1 MICFTRIPLKDFIK
15 KHNPQ
20 EPKKETIENFEKE
33 INNLLENAPKQ
44 DDEEF
49 QKNEI
54 NKFLKNTYGYDC
66 NTYKK
71 VDSAIYV
78 DGEVR
83 VLIEVKALNN
93 RNEFPK
99 NRENPISK
107 AFCQMVLYFLE
118 EIEKE
123 KNNSL
128 KHTIICNAHEF
139 FLFDCK
145 DLLFL
150 KEDKR
155 IKDFYKKCAKKE
167 GTDSSK
173 PKFYKDLEQYLQED
187 FQGELRYTHFNLSNY
202 DPKELPLIYQV
213 LSQEVL
219 LKQRKTLDAN
229 TLNKDFYEELLYI
242 LGLEEQNDKGK
253 ILIKPSRTQ
262 NSLSA
267 ALKKKYENLDD
278 EEVMALLIAWNNRIL
293 FLRLLESLLISFKHF
308 EKPFLT
314 TENFKDFNALNTLF
328 FEVLAKKNSERSLN
342 KEDKILEKIPYLN
355 SSLFD
360 QTPLELKGHEIR
372 LLENKKL
379 ELYQNSVLKKHE
391 NYQEKKELPLLKYL
405 FEFLRLY
412 KFTTTPKDIKDNT
425 DTSES
430 RLINPSVLGL
440 VFEKLNGYK
449 EGSFYTPSFITSYMC
464 KESITPIVLD
474 KFNAIYQWDCENLKA
489 LREKIDR
496 NFSNEKAKEYLNT
509 LLTLRICDPAVGSG
523 HFLVSALNEMVL
535 IAYELGLIASLYR
548 HELRLEND
556 EIIIHHAQTGEI
568 FNYKK
573 PHSENDPHHQIQK
586 ELFELKKDI
595 IENCLF
601 GVDINPNSCEITK
614 LRLWIELL
622 KYSYYIFEKGKN
634 TNNLETLPNIDI
646 NIKCANSLVSRFAL
660 KDKALLKTEKNKN
673 LEYYIAEYKELVKI
687 YKDPKILESLT
698 RPIKDSNAVRK
709 YAKERLYQ
717 ELAQNPN
724 KDFKKA
730 LNDRIEKIKE
740 AFKLTLEPPQKE
752 LKFKKFLKE
761 HLELYGK
768 SILEEANDN
777 GLELEALAL
786 EKKMAHEGLFHD
798 YTPYPKLDK
807 TDKVVGL
814 EHFNRYVLTSYK
826 DLQDENE
833 RYANALEWRF
843 EFPEVLNDEGDFL
856 GFDCIIGN
864 PPYIRQ
870 EHIKDLKPLLQKQY
884 QDFYNSTADIYTY
897 FFALAYHLLKEK
909 GFNAFI
915 TSNKYARAKY
925 GAKLREL
932 LLKKT
937 TLVSYME
944 LNALKVFESAAV
956 DTSIMSFIKQTPPK
970 ESDFEYYEP
979 TPNDKDDLKST
990 PHLPMKQNALS
1001 TESFIF
1007 ANATL
1012 LDLRDKIESVGTPLK
1027 DWDIQINYGIKT
1039 GANEAFIIPTEKREE
1054 ILKNC
1059 DDAQKDE
1066 RGMSERER
1074 TKELIKPILRGKD
1087 IKRYSYEWAD
1097 LWVII
1102 AKFGS
1107 HEFLEVEYPTIYNHL
1122 LQYKDQLE
1130 QRGQCRYS
1138 RGPQNSNKPYP
1149 GQHHW
1154 LELDNNPKDSYLQDF
1169 EKEKIVYGEIVQEPR
1184 FYLDNGECE
1193 LGVFYAEA
1201 TSFILTGEHLR
1212 YLLGMLH
1219 SKLITFAFKTF
1230 YAGGGLGE
1238 SGYRYKKAFIER
1250 LPIPQITEKNQELA
1264 DKITDG
1270 AKQILALKAKDP
1282 KANTQGLEKEI
1293 DALVYQ
1299 LYHLTDEEI
1308 KTIENGQ

>member
-1 MICFTRIPLKDFIK
+1 MIRFTRIPLKDFIK

-20 EPKKETIENFEKE
+20 EPKKEIIENFEKE
-33 INNLLENAPKQ
+33 INSLLENAKRQ

-54 NKFLKNTYGYDC
+54 NKFLKNAYGYDC
-66 NTYKK
+66 NTNKK

-83 VLIEVKALNN
+83 VLIEVKALDNKT
-93 RNEFPK
+93 EFPK
-99 NRENPISK
+99 DRENPLSK
-107 AFCQMVLYFLE
+107 AFCQMVFYFLK
-118 EIEKE
+118 EIEN
-123 KNNSL
+123 NNSL
-128 KHTIICNAHEF
+128 KHAIICNAHEF

-145 DLLFL
+145 DLLNLFQNH
-150 KEDKR
+150 KR
-155 IKDFYKKCAKKE
+155 ITKLHEDCTKKE
-167 GTDSSK
+167 GTD
-173 PKFYKDLEQYLQED
+173 PKTKRFYSDLEEYLKKD
-187 FQGELRYTHFNLSNY
+187 FEGELRYTYFNLN
-202 DPKELPLIYQV
+202 DDFKELPLIYQV
-213 LSQEVL
+213 LSHEVL

-253 ILIKPSRTQ
+253 ILIKPSYTK
-262 NSLSA
+262 NSLSG
-267 ALKKKYENLDD
+267 ALKEQYKNLDD

-308 EKPFLT
+308 KDCFLT
-314 TENFKDFNALNTLF
+314 TDNFKDCFLTTDNFKDFNALNTLF
-328 FEVLAKKNSERSLN
+328 FEVLAKKNSERLSEI
-342 KEDKILEKIPYLN
+342 KENKILEKIPYLN

-360 QTPLELKGHEIR
+360 KTPLELKGHEIKLLDNKR
-372 LLENKKL
+372 LEIYPK
-379 ELYQNSVLKKHE
+379 SVLKKHE
-391 NYQEKKELPLLKYL
+391 TYQKEKELPLLKYL

-464 KESITPIVLD
+464 KESITTIVLD
-474 KFNAIYQWDCENLKA
+474 KFNQTYKIECDNLKE
-489 LREKIDR
+489 LKNYLKSYKEDKR
-496 NFSNEKAKEYLNT
+496 KEYLQL
-509 LLTLRICDPAVGSG
+509 LLTLRVCDPAVGSG
-523 HFLVSALNEMVL
+523 HFLVSALNEMVW
-535 IAYELGLIASLYR
+535 IAYKLGLIASLYR
-548 HELRLEND
+548 HDLKLEND

-568 FNYKK
+568 FNYIK
-573 PHSENDPHHQIQK
+573 PHSENDPHHHIQK

-634 TNNLETLPNIDI
+634 TNALETLPNIDI
-646 NIKCANSLVSRFAL
+646 NIKCANSLISRFNLNDDL
-660 KDKALLKTEKNKN
+660 KKIPNIKQK
-673 LEYYIAEYKELVKI
+673 IQEYKDLVAQ
-687 YKDPKILESLT
+687 YKDPNPLYPLNKADLINKIQDLKNTFSLT
-698 RPIKDSNAVRK
+698 LKDPKTKA
-709 YAKERLYQ
+709 
-717 ELAQNPN
+717 ELE
-724 KDFKKA
+724 KA
-730 LNDRIEKIKE
+730 IEKHIKKYNFFALDDKSLLDGLDYFIPSLFGTLKLSPKEEEE
-740 AFKLTLEPPQKE
+740 AFAS
-752 LKFKKFLKE
+752 
-761 HLELYGK
+761 YGR
-768 SILEEANDN
+768 IR
-777 GLELEALAL
+777 ALR
-786 EKKMAHEGLFHD
+786 K
-798 YTPYPKLDK
+798 KLD
-807 TDKVVGL
+807 DALSGR
-814 EHFNRYVLTSYK
+814 EY
-826 DLQDENE
+826 Q
-833 RYANALEWRF
+833 NAFEWRF
-843 EFPEVLNDEGDFL
+843 EFPEVLDDEGDFS

-870 EHIKDLKPLLQKQY
+870 EQIKDLKPLLEKQY

-897 FFALAYHLLKEK
+897 FFALSFQLLKEK
-909 GFNAFI
+909 GFSAFI

-937 TLVSYME
+937 TIVSYME
-944 LNALKVFESAAV
+944 LNTLKVFESATV
-956 DTSIMSFIKQTPPK
+956 DTSIMNFIKQTPPK
-970 ESDFEYYEP
+970 ESEFKYYEP

-990 PHLPMKQNALS
+990 PHLSMKQNELS

-1012 LDLRDKIESVGTPLK
+1012 LDLRDKIESIGTPLK

-1054 ILKNC
+1054 ILNACKT
-1059 DDAQKDE
+1059 QE
-1066 RGMSERER
+1066 ERER
-1074 TKELIKPILRGKD
+1074 TERLIKPILRGKD
-1087 IKRYSYEWAD
+1087 IKRYSYEWAH
-1097 LWVII
+1097 LWVINTYNGYTSNLKSKIPPIDIEKYPATKAHLDSHYDTI
-1102 AKFGS
+1102 ATRSDQGDTPY
-1107 HEFLEVEYPTIYNHL
+1107 HLRNCAYLE
-1122 LQYKDQLE
+1122 
-1130 QRGQCRYS
+1130 
-1138 RGPQNSNKPYP
+1138 
-1149 GQHHW
+1149 
-1154 LELDNNPKDSYLQDF
+1154 DF

-1193 LGVFYAEA
+1193 LGFFYAEA
-1201 TSFILTGEHLR
+1201 TSFILTGEHLH

-1264 DKITDG
+1264 DEIIALVDKIL
-1270 AKQILALKAKDP
+1270 KSKAKDP
-1282 KANTQGLEKEI
+1282 KANTQRLEKEI

-1308 KTIENGQ
+1308 KIIEDGQ

>member
-1 MICFTRIPLKDFIK
+1 MMSFARIPLKDFIK

-20 EPKKETIENFEKE
+20 TPTKETIEDFEKE
-33 INNLLENAPKQ
+33 INSLLENAPRQ

-54 NKFLKNTYGYDC
+54 NKFFLKTYGYDC
-66 NTYKK
+66 NTSKK

-78 DGEVR
+78 DGKAW
-83 VLIEVKALNN
+83 VLIEVKALNKKT
-93 RNEFPK
+93 EFPK
-99 NRENPISK
+99 NRENPLSK

-145 DLLFL
+145 DLLSL

-155 IKDFYKKCAKKE
+155 IKKFYKNYAKKE

-187 FQGELRYTHFNLSNY
+187 FKGELPYTYFNLN
-202 DPKELPLIYQV
+202 DDFKELPLIYQV

-219 LKQRKTLDAN
+219 LKQKRTLDAN

-242 LGLEEQNDKGK
+242 LGLEEQNEKGK

-262 NSLSA
+262 NSLSD
-267 ALKKKYENLDD
+267 ALKEKYKNLDD

-314 TENFKDFNALNTLF
+314 TENFETFNALNTLF
-328 FEVLAKKNSERSLN
+328 FEVLAKKNSERLKEI
-342 KEDKILEKIPYLN
+342 KEDKILGKIPYLN

-360 QTPLELKGHEIR
+360 QTPLESKGHEIK

-379 ELYQNSVLKKHE
+379 EIYQNSVLKKHE
-391 NYQEKKELPLLKYL
+391 NYQEKKELPLLEYL

-474 KFNAIYQWDCENLKA
+474 KFNAIYQWDCKDLEALKG
-489 LREKIDR
+489 KIDR

-535 IAYELGLIASLYR
+535 IAYKLGLIASLYR
-548 HELRLEND
+548 HELKLEND
-556 EIIIHHAQTGEI
+556 EIIIHTPEDKI
-568 FNYKK
+568 FNYTI
-573 PHSENDPHHQIQK
+573 PLRENDPHHQIQK

-622 KYSYYIFEKGKN
+622 KYSYYIFEEGKN
-634 TNNLETLPNIDI
+634 TNALETLPNIDI
-646 NIKCANSLVSRFAL
+646 NIKCANSLISRFNLNDDL
-660 KDKALLKTEKNKN
+660 KKIPNIKQK
-673 LEYYIAEYKELVKI
+673 IQEYKDLVAQ
-687 YKDPKILESLT
+687 YKDPNPLYPLNKADLINKIQDLKNTFSLT
-698 RPIKDSNAVRK
+698 LKDPKTKAELEKAIEKHIKDYNYFALDDKSLLAGLNYFIPSLFGTLK
-709 YAKERLYQ
+709 LSPKE
-717 ELAQNPN
+717 E
-724 KDFKKA
+724 
-730 LNDRIEKIKE
+730 EE
-740 AFKLTLEPPQKE
+740 AFAS
-752 LKFKKFLKE
+752 
-761 HLELYGK
+761 YGR
-768 SILEEANDN
+768 IR
-777 GLELEALAL
+777 ALR
-786 EKKMAHEGLFHD
+786 K
-798 YTPYPKLDK
+798 KLD
-807 TDKVVGL
+807 DALSGG
-814 EHFNRYVLTSYK
+814 EY
-826 DLQDENE
+826 Q
-833 RYANALEWRF
+833 NAFEWRF
-843 EFPEVLNDEGDFL
+843 EFPEVLDDEGNFL

-870 EHIKDLKPLLQKQY
+870 EQIKDLKPLLQKQY
-884 QDFYNSTADIYTY
+884 QDFYNSSSDIYTY

-909 GFNAFI
+909 GFSAFI
-915 TSNKYARAKY
+915 TSNKYARAQY

-956 DTSIMSFIKQTPPK
+956 DTSIIHFIKQTPPK
-970 ESDFEYYEP
+970 ESEFNYYEP
-979 TPNDKDDLKST
+979 TENDKENLKNT
-990 PHLPMKQNALS
+990 PSLLMRQNALS

-1027 DWDIQINYGIKT
+1027 DWDIQIYRGILT
-1039 GANEAFIIPTEKREE
+1039 GANEAFIIPTEKRDA

-1059 DDAQKDE
+1059 DDVQKDE

-1074 TKELIKPILRGKD
+1074 TIELIKPILRGKD
-1087 IKRYSYEWAD
+1087 IKRYSYEWAH
-1097 LWVII
+1097 LWVINTHNGYTSAPKSKIPPIDIEKYPAIKAHLDSHYDTI
-1102 AKFGS
+1102 ATRCDQGDTPY
-1107 HEFLEVEYPTIYNHL
+1107 HLRNCAYLE
-1122 LQYKDQLE
+1122 
-1130 QRGQCRYS
+1130 
-1138 RGPQNSNKPYP
+1138 
-1149 GQHHW
+1149 
-1154 LELDNNPKDSYLQDF
+1154 DF
-1169 EKEKIVYGEIVQEPR
+1169 EKEKIVYPCIMAKEPC
-1184 FYLDNGECE
+1184 FVYEEKG
-1193 LGVFYAEA
+1193 FYAPAPANIITGDKTE
-1201 TSFILTGEHLR
+1201 IKYLTA
-1212 YLLGMLH
+1212 LLN
-1219 SKLITFAFKTF
+1219 SKCIYFAMRKF
-1230 YAGGGLGE
+1230 YMGGGIEGE
-1238 SGYRYKKAFIER
+1238 LKTNNLEKI
-1250 LPIPQITEKNQELA
+1250 PIPKITEKNQELA
-1264 DKITDG
+1264 QKITDCTE
-1270 AKQILALKAKDP
+1270 QILQAKDP
-1282 KANTQGLEKEI
+1282 KANTQKLEKEI

-1308 KTIENGQ
+1308 KIIEDGQ

>member
-1 MICFTRIPLKDFIK
+1 MIRFAHISLKDFIK

-20 EPKKETIENFEKE
+20 TPTKETIENFEKE
-33 INNLLENAPKQ
+33 INSLLENAPRQ

-54 NKFLKNTYGYDC
+54 NEFLKNTYGYRC
-66 NTYKK
+66 NTNKK

-78 DGEVR
+78 DEEVQ
-83 VLIEVKALNN
+83 VLIEVKALNKKT
-93 RNEFPK
+93 EFPK
-99 NRENPISK
+99 NRENLLSK
-107 AFCQMVLYFLE
+107 AFCQMVFYFLK

-128 KHTIICNAHEF
+128 KHAIICNAHEF

-155 IKDFYKKCAKKE
+155 ITKLHEDCAKKE
-167 GTDSSK
+167 GTDPSTK
-173 PKFYKDLEQYLQED
+173 RFYSDLEEYLKKD
-187 FQGELRYTHFNLSNY
+187 FKGELPYTHFNLSSY

-219 LKQRKTLDAN
+219 LKQKKTLDAN

-242 LGLEEQNDKGK
+242 LGLEEQNEKGK
-253 ILIKPSRTQ
+253 TLIKPSRTQ
-262 NSLSA
+262 NSLSD
-267 ALKKKYENLDD
+267 ALKEQYKNLDD

-308 EKPFLT
+308 ENEKPFLT

-328 FEVLAKKNSERSLN
+328 FEVLAKKNNERLSEI

-360 QTPLELKGHEIR
+360 QTPLELKGYEIK
-372 LLENKKL
+372 LLDNKKL
-379 ELYQNSVLKKHE
+379 EIYKNSVLKKD
-391 NYQEKKELPLLKYL
+391 NPKQEPLPLLKYL

-412 KFTTTPKDIKDNT
+412 DFTTTPKDIKDNKN
-425 DTSES
+425 TSES

-464 KESITPIVLD
+464 SESISQVVLD
-474 KFNAIYQWDCENLKA
+474 KFNQKYNIECEKLEELKNY
-489 LREKIDR
+489 LKNDSYKEDKR
-496 NFSNEKAKEYLNT
+496 KEYLQF
-509 LLTLRICDPAVGSG
+509 LLTLRVCDPAVGSG

-556 EIIIHHAQTGEI
+556 EIIIHTPEDKVFKYTI
-568 FNYKK
+568 
-573 PHSENDPHHQIQK
+573 PLRENDPHHHIQK

-622 KYSYYIFEKGKN
+622 KYSYYIFEEGKN

-646 NIKCANSLVSRFAL
+646 NIKCANSLISRFNLNDDL
-660 KDKALLKTEKNKN
+660 KKIPNIKQK
-673 LEYYIAEYKELVKI
+673 IQEYKDLVAQ
-687 YKDPKILESLT
+687 YKDPNPLYPLNKADLINKIQDLKNTFSLT
-698 RPIKDSNAVRK
+698 LKDPKTKAELEKAIEKHIKDYNYFALDDKSLLAGLNYFIPSLFGTPK
-709 YAKERLYQ
+709 LSPKE
-717 ELAQNPN
+717 E
-724 KDFKKA
+724 
-730 LNDRIEKIKE
+730 EE
-740 AFKLTLEPPQKE
+740 AFAS
-752 LKFKKFLKE
+752 
-761 HLELYGK
+761 YGR
-768 SILEEANDN
+768 IR
-777 GLELEALAL
+777 ALR
-786 EKKMAHEGLFHD
+786 K
-798 YTPYPKLDK
+798 KLD
-807 TDKVVGL
+807 DALSGG
-814 EHFNRYVLTSYK
+814 EYH
-826 DLQDENE
+826 
-833 RYANALEWRF
+833 NAFEWRF

-884 QDFYNSTADIYTY
+884 HDFYNSTADIYTY

-909 GFNAFI
+909 GFSAFI
-915 TSNKYARAKY
+915 TSNKYARARY
-925 GAKLREL
+925 GAKLREW

-970 ESDFEYYEP
+970 ESEFKYYEP
-979 TPNDKDDLKST
+979 TPNDKNDLKST
-990 PHLPMKQNALS
+990 RPLSMKQNALS

-1027 DWDIQINYGIKT
+1027 DWGIQINYGIKT
-1039 GANEAFIIPTEKREE
+1039 GANEAFIIPTEKRDA
-1054 ILKNC
+1054 ILNACKT
-1059 DDAQKDE
+1059 QE
-1066 RGMSERER
+1066 ERER
-1074 TKELIKPILRGKD
+1074 TERLIKPILRGKD
-1087 IKRYSYEWAD
+1087 IKRYSYEWAGE
-1097 LWVII
+1097 WII
-1102 AKFGS
+1102 FIPWHFPNTGS
-1107 HEFLEVEYPTIYNHL
+1107 PKSMEKNEQDFSTHYPIIYAHL
-1122 LQYKDQLE
+1122 ISHKDELLKRNKDETGKRYEWYCLQ
-1130 QRGQCRYS
+1130 R
-1138 RGPQNSNKPYP
+1138 
-1149 GQHHW
+1149 W
-1154 LELDNNPKDSYLQDF
+1154 AASYYQDF
-1169 EKEKIVYGEIVQEPR
+1169 EKEKIVWAEMTDEPR
-1184 FYLDNGECE
+1184 FIYDNKGFYTNQTCYFIARDDKYL
-1193 LGVFYAEA
+1193 FA
-1201 TSFILTGEHLR
+1201 ILN
-1212 YLLGMLH
+1212 
-1219 SKLITFAFKTF
+1219 SKVMYFFMRQMASN
-1230 YAGGGLGE
+1230 LGE
-1238 SGYRYKKAFIER
+1238 GAFRWIKQFIER
-1250 LPIPQITEKNQELA
+1250 LPIPQITEKNQKLA

-1270 AKQILALKAKDP
+1270 AKQILALKEKDP
-1282 KANTQGLEKEI
+1282 KANTQRSEKEI

-1308 KTIENGQ
+1308 KIIENGQ

>member
-1 MICFTRIPLKDFIK
+1 M
-15 KHNPQ
+15 
-20 EPKKETIENFEKE
+20 
-33 INNLLENAPKQ
+33 
-44 DDEEF
+44 
-49 QKNEI
+49 
-54 NKFLKNTYGYDC
+54 
-66 NTYKK
+66 
-71 VDSAIYV
+71 DSAIYV
-78 DGEVR
+78 GKEAW

-99 NRENPISK
+99 DRENPLSK
-107 AFCQMVLYFLE
+107 AFCQMVFYFLK
-118 EIEKE
+118 EIEN
-123 KNNSL
+123 NNSL
-128 KHTIICNAHEF
+128 KHAIICNVHEF

-145 DLLFL
+145 DLFFL
-150 KEDKR
+150 KEDNR
-155 IKDFYKKCAKKE
+155 IKKLHKNCDSKE
-167 GTDSSK
+167 GTDTK
-173 PKFYKDLEQYLQED
+173 TKRFYSDLEEYLKKD
-187 FQGELRYTHFNLSNY
+187 FKGELRYTHFNLS
-202 DPKELPLIYQV
+202 DDFKELPLIYQV

-219 LKQRKTLDAN
+219 LKQKKTLDAN

-242 LGLEEQNDKGK
+242 LGLEEQNEKGK

-262 NSLSA
+262 NSLSY
-267 ALKKKYENLDD
+267 ALKEQYKNLDD

-328 FEVLAKKNSERSLN
+328 FEVLAKKNSERLPEI

-360 QTPLELKGHEIR
+360 KTPLELKGHEIR

-379 ELYQNSVLKKHE
+379 EIYKNSVLKKHE
-391 NYQEKKELPLLKYL
+391 DYQKDLKPLPLLEYFFK
-405 FEFLRLY
+405 FLRLY

-464 KESITPIVLD
+464 KESIKSIVLD
-474 KFNAIYQWDCENLKA
+474 KFNQTYKIECENLKE
-489 LREKIDR
+489 LKNYLKSYKEDKR
-496 NFSNEKAKEYLNT
+496 KEYLQL

-535 IAYELGLIASLYR
+535 IAYKLGLIASLYR
-548 HELRLEND
+548 HSLTLEND
-556 EIIIHHAQTGEI
+556 EIIIHYTPTSEI
-568 FNYKK
+568 FNYTI
-573 PHSENDPHHQIQK
+573 PLRENDPHHHIQK
-586 ELFELKKDI
+586 ELFELKKSI

-646 NIKCANSLVSRFAL
+646 NIKCANSLISRFNLNDDL
-660 KDKALLKTEKNKN
+660 KKIPNIKKK
-673 LEYYIAEYKELVKI
+673 IQEYKDLVAQ
-687 YKDPKILESLT
+687 YKDPNPLYPLNKQDLINKIQDLKNTFSLT
-698 RPIKDSNAVRK
+698 LKDPKTKA
-709 YAKERLYQ
+709 
-717 ELAQNPN
+717 ELE
-724 KDFKKA
+724 KA
-730 LNDRIEKIKE
+730 IEKHITKYNFFALDDKSLLDGLNYFIPSLFGTPKLSPKEEEE
-740 AFKLTLEPPQKE
+740 AFAS
-752 LKFKKFLKE
+752 
-761 HLELYGK
+761 YGR
-768 SILEEANDN
+768 IR
-777 GLELEALAL
+777 ALR
-786 EKKMAHEGLFHD
+786 K
-798 YTPYPKLDK
+798 KLD
-807 TDKVVGL
+807 DALSGG
-814 EHFNRYVLTSYK
+814 EYH
-826 DLQDENE
+826 
-833 RYANALEWRF
+833 NAFEWRF
-843 EFPEVLNDEGDFL
+843 EFPEVLDDEGDFL

-884 QDFYNSTADIYTY
+884 QDFYNSSSDIYTY
-897 FFALAYHLLKEK
+897 FFALSFHLLKEK
-909 GFNAFI
+909 GFSAFI

-925 GAKLREL
+925 GAKLREW

-956 DTSIMSFIKQTPPK
+956 DTSIIHFIKQPPPK
-970 ESDFEYYEP
+970 ESGFNYYEP

-990 PHLPMKQNALS
+990 PSLSMKQNVLS

-1039 GANEAFIIPTEKREE
+1039 GANEAFIIPTEKRDA
-1054 ILKNC
+1054 ILNACKT
-1059 DDAQKDE
+1059 QE
-1066 RGMSERER
+1066 ERECTYR
-1074 TKELIKPILRGKD
+1074 LIKPILRGKD
-1087 IKRYSYEWAD
+1087 IKRYSYEWAH

-1184 FYLDNGECE
+1184 FYLDNGECG
-1193 LGVFYAEA
+1193 LGYFYAEA

-1250 LPIPQITEKNQELA
+1250 LPIPKITEKNQELA
-1264 DKITDG
+1264 DKIIALVD
-1270 AKQILALKAKDP
+1270 KILQTKEKDP

-1308 KTIENGQ
+1308 KIIENGQ

>member
-1 MICFTRIPLKDFIK
+1 MIRFTRISLKDFIK

-33 INNLLENAPKQ
+33 INSLLENAKRK
-44 DDEEF
+44 DYEES
-49 QKNEI
+49 QKSKI
-54 NKFLKNTYGYDC
+54 NKFLQNTYGYECDPDE
-66 NTYKK
+66 K
-71 VDSAIYV
+71 VDSAICV

-99 NRENPISK
+99 DRENPLSK
-107 AFCQMVLYFLE
+107 AFCQIVFYFLK
-118 EIEKE
+118 EIE

-128 KHTIICNAHEF
+128 KHAIICNVHEF

-145 DLLFL
+145 DFYALFQN
-150 KEDKR
+150 DKR
-155 IKDFYKKCAKKE
+155 ITKLHKDCAKKE
-167 GTDSSK
+167 GTDHSTK
-173 PKFYKDLEQYLQED
+173 RFYSDLEEYLKKD
-187 FQGELRYTHFNLSNY
+187 FKGELPYTHFNLSSY

-213 LSQEVL
+213 LSHEVL

-262 NSLSA
+262 NSLSD
-267 ALKKKYENLDD
+267 ALKKEYNNLDD

-293 FLRLLESLLISFKHF
+293 FLRLLESLLNSFEHLKS
-308 EKPFLT
+308 FLT
-314 TENFKDFNALNTLF
+314 TENFNDFNALNTLF
-328 FEVLAKKNSERSLN
+328 FEVLAKKNSERLPEI
-342 KEDKILEKIPYLN
+342 KEDKILQKIPYLN

-360 QTPLELKGHEIR
+360 KTPLELKGYEIK
-372 LLENKKL
+372 LLDNKKL
-379 ELYQNSVLKKHE
+379 EIYKNSVLKK
-391 NYQEKKELPLLKYL
+391 NKDYQKQKDLKPLPLLEY
-405 FEFLRLY
+405 FFAFLRLY

-430 RLINPSVLGL
+430 YLINPSVLGL

-464 KESITPIVLD
+464 KESITPIVRD
-474 KFNAIYQWDCENLKA
+474 KFNATYQWDCKDLEA
-489 LREKIDR
+489 LRGKIDR

-523 HFLVSALNEMVL
+523 HFLVSALNEMVW

-548 HELRLEND
+548 HSLRLEND

-573 PHSENDPHHQIQK
+573 VHSENDPHHQIQK
-586 ELFELKKDI
+586 ELFELKKSI

-646 NIKCANSLVSRFAL
+646 NIKCANSLISRFNLNDDL
-660 KDKALLKTEKNKN
+660 KKIPNIKKK
-673 LEYYIAEYKELVKI
+673 IQEYKDLVAQ
-687 YKDPKILESLT
+687 YKDPNPLYPLNKQDLINKIQDLKNTFSLT
-698 RPIKDSNAVRK
+698 LKDPKTKA
-709 YAKERLYQ
+709 
-717 ELAQNPN
+717 ELE
-724 KDFKKA
+724 KT
-730 LNDRIEKIKE
+730 IEKHIKKYNFFALDDKSLLDGLNYFIPSLFGTLKLSPKEEEE
-740 AFKLTLEPPQKE
+740 AFAS
-752 LKFKKFLKE
+752 
-761 HLELYGK
+761 YGR
-768 SILEEANDN
+768 IR
-777 GLELEALAL
+777 ALR
-786 EKKMAHEGLFHD
+786 K
-798 YTPYPKLDK
+798 KLD
-807 TDKVVGL
+807 DALSGG
-814 EHFNRYVLTSYK
+814 EY
-826 DLQDENE
+826 Q
-833 RYANALEWRF
+833 NAFEWRF
-843 EFPEVLNDEGDFL
+843 EFPEVLDDEGDFL

-870 EHIKDLKPLLQKQY
+870 EHIKDLKPLLEKQY

-897 FFALAYHLLKEK
+897 FFALSFHLLKEK
-909 GFNAFI
+909 GFSAFI

-925 GAKLREL
+925 GTKLREW

-937 TLVSYME
+937 TIVSYME
-944 LNALKVFESAAV
+944 LNALKVFESATV
-956 DTSIMSFIKQTPPK
+956 DTSIMNFIKQTPPK
-970 ESDFEYYEP
+970 ESDFKYYEP
-979 TPNDKDDLKST
+979 TPNDKSNLKST
-990 PHLPMKQNALS
+990 PSLSMKQNALS

-1007 ANATL
+1007 ANAAL
-1012 LDLRDKIESVGTPLK
+1012 LDLRDKMESIGTPLK

-1054 ILKNC
+1054 ILNACKT
-1059 DDAQKDE
+1059 QE
-1066 RGMSERER
+1066 ERER
-1074 TKELIKPILRGKD
+1074 TERLIKPILRGKD
-1087 IKRYSYEWAD
+1087 IKRYSYEWTH
-1097 LWVII
+1097 LWVINTHNGYISSFKSKIPPIDIEKYPATKAHLDAHWNTI
-1102 AKFGS
+1102 ATRCDQGDTPY
-1107 HEFLEVEYPTIYNHL
+1107 HLRNCAYLE
-1122 LQYKDQLE
+1122 
-1130 QRGQCRYS
+1130 
-1138 RGPQNSNKPYP
+1138 
-1149 GQHHW
+1149 
-1154 LELDNNPKDSYLQDF
+1154 DF

-1184 FYLDNGECE
+1184 FYLDNGECG
-1193 LGVFYAEA
+1193 LGYFYAEA

-1219 SKLITFAFKTF
+1219 SKLITFTFKTF

-1264 DKITDG
+1264 RKITDST
-1270 AKQILALKAKDP
+1270 KQILALKAKDP
-1282 KANTQGLEKEI
+1282 KANTQRLEKEI

-1299 LYHLTDEEI
+1299 LYNLTDEEI
-1308 KTIENGQ
+1308 KIIEDGQ

>member
-1 MICFTRIPLKDFIK
+1 MIKFAHILLKDFIK

-33 INNLLENAPKQ
+33 INSLLENAKRQ
-44 DDEEF
+44 DGEEF

-54 NKFLKNTYGYDC
+54 NKFLKNAYGYDC
-66 NTYKK
+66 NTSKK

-78 DGEVR
+78 DKEVR
-83 VLIEVKALNN
+83 VLIEVKALNKKT
-93 RNEFPK
+93 EFPK
-99 NRENPISK
+99 DKENPLSK

-128 KHTIICNAHEF
+128 KHTIICNMHEF

-155 IKDFYKKCAKKE
+155 IKKFYDNCVKKE

-187 FQGELRYTHFNLSNY
+187 FQGELRYTHFNLS
-202 DPKELPLIYQV
+202 DDFKELPLIYQV

-219 LKQRKTLDAN
+219 LKQKKTLDAN

-242 LGLEEQNDKGK
+242 LGLEEQNEKGK

-262 NSLSA
+262 NSLSY
-267 ALKKKYENLDD
+267 ALKEKYKNLDD

-293 FLRLLESLLISFKHF
+293 FLRLLESLLISFNHF

-314 TENFKDFNALNTLF
+314 TENFNDFNALNTLF
-328 FEVLAKKNSERSLN
+328 FEVLAKKNSERLPEI

-360 QTPLELKGHEIR
+360 KTPLELKGHEIK
-372 LLENKKL
+372 LLDNKKL
-379 ELYQNSVLKKHE
+379 EIYKNSVLKKHE
-391 NYQEKKELPLLKYL
+391 DYQKEKALPLLKYL
-405 FEFLRLY
+405 FAFLRLY

-474 KFNAIYQWDCENLKA
+474 KVNAIYQWDCENLKA

-496 NFSNEKAKEYLNT
+496 NFSNEKTKEYLQV
-509 LLTLRICDPAVGSG
+509 LLALRVCDPAVGSG
-523 HFLVSALNEMVL
+523 HFLVSALNEMVW
-535 IAYELGLIASLYR
+535 IAFKLGLIASLYR

-556 EIIIHHAQTGEI
+556 EIIIHTPEDKV
-568 FNYKK
+568 FNYTI
-573 PHSENDPHHQIQK
+573 PHSENDPHHHIQK

-622 KYSYYIFEKGKN
+622 KYSYYIFEEGKN

-646 NIKCANSLVSRFAL
+646 NIKCANSLIFNFPLNSKLTIGQTLEFS
-660 KDKALLKTEKNKN
+660 KN
-673 LEYYIAEYKELVKI
+673 LKAEIKEYKNSVML
-687 YKDPKILESLT
+687 YKEGLGEKTKILQNIAKLKSLIINYFIEQHQAKRHLKESLKAFISEYGDGIFDIGT
-698 RPIKDSNAVRK
+698 AFGMEMLKIARHKENNYRFNPTLTKKQPSPIGVEAN
-709 YAKERLYQ
+709 RL
-717 ELAQNPN
+717 L
-724 KDFKKA
+724 
-730 LNDRIEKIKE
+730 IKIKE
-740 AFKLTLEPPQKE
+740 CYETLEN
-752 LKFKKFLKE
+752 LKNSKAF
-761 HLELYGK
+761 
-768 SILEEANDN
+768 
-777 GLELEALAL
+777 
-786 EKKMAHEGLFHD
+786 
-798 YTPYPKLDK
+798 
-807 TDKVVGL
+807 
-814 EHFNRYVLTSYK
+814 
-826 DLQDENE
+826 
-833 RYANALEWRF
+833 EWRF
-843 EFPEVLNDEGDFL
+843 EFPEVLDDEGDFL

-870 EHIKDLKPLLQKQY
+870 EQIKDLKPLLEKQY

-925 GAKLREL
+925 GAKLREW

-956 DTSIMSFIKQTPPK
+956 DTSIISFIKQPPPK
-970 ESDFEYYEP
+970 ESVFKYYEP
-979 TPNDKDDLKST
+979 TLNDKDDLKST
-990 PHLPMKQNALS
+990 PSLLMRQNALS

-1007 ANATL
+1007 ANTTL

-1027 DWDIQINYGIKT
+1027 DWDIQIYRGILT
-1039 GANEAFIIPTEKREE
+1039 GANEAFIIPTEKRDA

-1059 DDAQKDE
+1059 DDVQKDE

-1087 IKRYSYEWAD
+1087 IKRYSYEWAH
-1097 LWVII
+1097 LWVIFI
-1102 AKFGS
+1102 PWHFPNTDSQKSMEENEQDFS
-1107 HEFLEVEYPTIYNHL
+1107 IHYPIIYSHL
-1122 LQYKDQLE
+1122 LSHKDKLLKRNKDE
-1130 QRGQCRYS
+1130 TGKRYEWYCLQR
-1138 RGPQNSNKPYP
+1138 
-1149 GQHHW
+1149 
-1154 LELDNNPKDSYLQDF
+1154 
-1169 EKEKIVYGEIVQEPR
+1169 
-1184 FYLDNGECE
+1184 
-1193 LGVFYAEA
+1193 
-1201 TSFILTGEHLR
+1201 
-1212 YLLGMLH
+1212 
-1219 SKLITFAFKTF
+1219 
-1230 YAGGGLGE
+1230 
-1238 SGYRYKKAFIER
+1238 
-1250 LPIPQITEKNQELA
+1250 
-1264 DKITDG
+1264 
-1270 AKQILALKAKDP
+1270 
-1282 KANTQGLEKEI
+1282 
-1293 DALVYQ
+1293 
-1299 LYHLTDEEI
+1299 
-1308 KTIENGQ
+1308 

>member
-1 MICFTRIPLKDFIK
+1 MIKFAHIPLKDFIK
-15 KHNPQ
+15 KYNPQ

-33 INNLLENAPKQ
+33 INSLLENAKRQ
-44 DDEEF
+44 DGEEF

-54 NKFLKNTYGYDC
+54 NSFLKNTYDYNC
-66 NTYKK
+66 NTRKK

-99 NRENPISK
+99 DRENPLSK
-107 AFCQMVLYFLE
+107 AFCQMVFYFLK
-118 EIEKE
+118 EIENK
-123 KNNSL
+123 NSL
-128 KHTIICNAHEF
+128 KHAIICNAHEF

-155 IKDFYKKCAKKE
+155 ITKLHKNCASNE
-167 GTDSSK
+167 GTDTSTK
-173 PKFYKDLEQYLQED
+173 RFYSDLEEYLKKD
-187 FQGELRYTHFNLSNY
+187 FKGELRYTHFNLSSD
-202 DPKELPLIYQV
+202 DPKELIYQV
-213 LSQEVL
+213 LSHEVL
-219 LKQRKTLDAN
+219 LKQKKTLDAN

-253 ILIKPSRTQ
+253 ILIKQSHTQ
-262 NSLSA
+262 NSLSD
-267 ALKKKYENLDD
+267 ALKYSYTDLDD

-293 FLRLLESLLISFKHF
+293 FLRLLESLLISFNHF

-314 TENFKDFNALNTLF
+314 IENFTNFKTLNTLF
-328 FEVLAKKNSERSLN
+328 FEVLAKKNNERLEEI
-342 KEDKILEKIPYLN
+342 KEDKILGKIPYLN

-360 QTPLELKGHEIR
+360 KTPLELKGYEIK
-372 LLENKKL
+372 LLDNKKL
-379 ELYQNSVLKKHE
+379 EIYKNSVLKKHE
-391 NYQEKKELPLLKYL
+391 DYQKQKDLKPLPLLKYL

-412 KFTTTPKDIKDNT
+412 KFTTTPEDIKDNK

-464 KESITPIVLD
+464 SESITPIVLD
-474 KFNAIYQWDCENLKA
+474 KFNAIYEWDCKDLEALKG
-489 LREKIDR
+489 KIDR
-496 NFSNEKAKEYLNT
+496 DFSDQKAKEYLQV
-509 LLTLRICDPAVGSG
+509 LLDLRICDPAVGSG
-523 HFLVSALNEMVL
+523 HFLVSVLNEMVF

-548 HELRLEND
+548 HSLRLEND
-556 EIIIHHAQTGEI
+556 EIIIHHTQTGEV

-586 ELFELKKDI
+586 ELFELKKSI

-622 KYSYYIFEKGKN
+622 KYSYYIFEEGKN
-634 TNNLETLPNIDI
+634 TNALETLPNIDI
-646 NIKCANSLVSRFAL
+646 NIKCGNSLISRFAL
-660 KDKALLKTEKNKN
+660 KDKALLKTKKNQN
-673 LEYYIAEYKELVKI
+673 LKYSIAEYKELVKI
-687 YKDPKILESLT
+687 YKDPKILETLT
-698 RPIKDSNAVRK
+698 HPIKDSNAVRK

-717 ELAQNPN
+717 ELKQNSN

-740 AFKLTLEPPQKE
+740 AFKLTLEPTKKE

-761 HLELYGK
+761 HLELYGR
-768 SILEEANDN
+768 SILEETNDN

-786 EKKMAHEGLFHD
+786 EKQMANLFFD
-798 YTPYPKLDK
+798 YRPYPKLDK
-807 TDKVVGL
+807 SDKVVGL

-870 EHIKDLKPLLQKQY
+870 EQIKDLKPLLQKQY

-897 FFALAYHLLKEK
+897 FFALSYNLLKEK

-925 GAKLREL
+925 GAKLREW

-944 LNALKVFESAAV
+944 LNALKVFESATV
-956 DTSIMSFIKQTPPK
+956 DTSIMSFIKQESPK
-970 ESDFEYYEP
+970 ESRFKYYEP
-979 TPNDKDDLKST
+979 TPDDKNDLKSARS
-990 PHLPMKQNALS
+990 LPMKQNALS

-1054 ILKNC
+1054 ILNACKT
-1059 DDAQKDE
+1059 QEE
-1066 RGMSERER
+1066 RKR
-1074 TKELIKPILRGKD
+1074 TEALIKPILRGKD
-1087 IKRYSYEWAD
+1087 IKRYSYEWAS
-1097 LWVII
+1097 LWVINTHNGYISNLKFKIPPIDIEKYPATKAHLDSHWDTI
-1102 AKFGS
+1102 ATRSDQGDTPY
-1107 HEFLEVEYPTIYNHL
+1107 HLRNCAYLE
-1122 LQYKDQLE
+1122 
-1130 QRGQCRYS
+1130 
-1138 RGPQNSNKPYP
+1138 
-1149 GQHHW
+1149 
-1154 LELDNNPKDSYLQDF
+1154 DF

-1184 FYLDNGECE
+1184 FYLDNGECK
-1193 LGVFYAEA
+1193 LGYFYAEA

-1250 LPIPQITEKNQELA
+1250 LPIPKITPQNQKLA

-1270 AKQILALKAKDP
+1270 AKAILEAKEKDP
-1282 KANTQGLEKEI
+1282 KANTQKLEKEI

-1299 LYHLTDEEI
+1299 LYNLTDEEI
-1308 KTIENGQ
+1308 KIIEEGQEIKS